1 MGERRYNLDV
11 KLQEE
16 ARDYL
21 LRHRIDYNLNRI
33 DRQRDLSEQRRWAGR
48 LDRSRQQPGFYSAA
62 RSGKDDFHHHDWFGD
77 WICSAH
83 RPGSIVREII
93 H

>member
-21 LRHRIDYNLNRI
+21 LRYRIDYNLNRI
-33 DRQRDLSEQRRWAGR
+33 DRQRDLSKQRRWAGR
-48 LDRSRQQPGFYSAA
+48 LDRSGQQSGFYGTT
-62 RSGKDDFHHHDWFGD
+62 RSGKDDFPYHDWLSD
-77 WICSAH
+77 CICSVH
-83 RPGSIVREII
+83 RPGSLVREII
-93 H
+93 R